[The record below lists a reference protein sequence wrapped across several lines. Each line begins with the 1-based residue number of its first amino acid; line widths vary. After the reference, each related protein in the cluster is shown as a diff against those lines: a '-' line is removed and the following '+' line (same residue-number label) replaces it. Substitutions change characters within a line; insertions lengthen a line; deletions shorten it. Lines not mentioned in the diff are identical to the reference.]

1 MRRSLILLLIPFS
14 LSTFGQSREDHLE
27 PTEGYFSLYRHQ
39 YEYYPFV
46 YKHLINDLSWDPVAR
61 ILTMPSFSGENVLS
75 IESTNKEDTKFK
87 VIYKICKESI
97 WYKKNNDSIEVISF
111 ENDIDSTTVILIKK
125 IFGKVLADTRY
136 NKKASA
142 GLDGVTYVFTGF
154 FLGFGVR
161 SGEVWS
167 PANGTKMHDLVE
179 LGDLLIELAKSDNS
193 DNRMKLESG
202 IKIKGERLLKRLN

>member
-1 MRRSLILLLIPFS
+1 MRRSLILLLISFS
-14 LSTFGQSREDHLE
+14 LSTFAQSREDHLE
-27 PTEGYFSLYRHQ
+27 PTEAYFSMYRHQ

-46 YKHLINDLSWDPVAR
+46 YKHLIKDLSWDPVAR

-75 IESTNKEDTKFK
+75 IENANKEDTKFK

-97 WYKKNNDSIEVISF
+97 WYKKNKDSIEVISF

-136 NKKASA
+136 NKQARA
-142 GLDGVTYVFTGF
+142 GLDGVNYIFTGF
-154 FLGFGVR
+154 FLGLGVR

-167 PANGTKMHDLVE
+167 PANGTKMHDLIE
-179 LGDLLIELAKSDNS
+179 LGELLRELAKSENS
-193 DNRMKLESG
+193 DNRIKLESE
-202 IKIKGERLLKRLN
+202 IKTKGERLLKRMN